1 MKLKSGPIWELLK
14 SPWEALKGLPGKAWK
29 AFQEAPKKEVWRGL
43 YVGLGRVPKGG
54 ARKAI
59 ILNSRGPGWA
69 WNTIILGV
77 SKPTQ
82 KCPEG
87 RVWLGAQALKS
98 GPGTLEKPRFWRG
111 TQGHPSTQGSLPSSW
126 IFALKIHS
134 TRAREMVQNT
144 SKYFQTLKIAQ
155 LWVLVEWW
163 NNLEREVRRV
173 GTSLK

>member
-1 MKLKSGPIWELLK
+1 LRAIKEPLRGPERA
-14 SPWEALKGLPGKAWK
+14 PWESLENLPGSPQK
-29 AFQEAPKKEVWRGL
+29 RGL
-43 YVGLGRVPKGG
+43 EGPLRRPRKGTKRG

-111 TQGHPSTQGSLPSSW
+111 TQGHPSTQGSLPS
-126 IFALKIHS
+126 A
-134 TRAREMVQNT
+134 
-144 SKYFQTLKIAQ
+144 
-155 LWVLVEWW
+155 
-163 NNLEREVRRV
+163 
-173 GTSLK
+173 